1 MLEHK
6 SKTAVTAALRGK
18 ISDPR
23 DSFQFENTE
32 IGYGD
37 L

>member
-1 MLEHK
+1 MSEIN
-6 SKTAVTAALRGK
+6 KTAVTAALRSK
-18 ISDPR
+18 ISEPR
-23 DSFQFENTE
+23 DSFQFVNTE